1 MIEITQ
7 KVSEISKYLQT
18 LTSEKYSPQIESAAN
33 KQDKTALIKIC
44 KQAKIPAFYIPS
56 VVSVIMSVSP
66 QKWPDMS

>member
-44 KQAKIPAFYIPS
+44 RQAKIPALYIPS